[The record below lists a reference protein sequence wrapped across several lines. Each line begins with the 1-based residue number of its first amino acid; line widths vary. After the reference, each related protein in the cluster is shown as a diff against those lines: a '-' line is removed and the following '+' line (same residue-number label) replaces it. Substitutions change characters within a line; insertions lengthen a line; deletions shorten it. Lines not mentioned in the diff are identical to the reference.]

1 MRRGRRFDQKGSGFS
16 EEVGNRNILLTVAV
30 GLNASAPLTEAHG
43 RSWGEMNNFLNEW
56 VITQEFSD
64 HAYVVG
70 AIDIEPAWL
79 GPPYHIKPQE
89 VLNGVRG

>member
-1 MRRGRRFDQKGSGFS
+1 M
-16 EEVGNRNILLTVAV
+16 

-70 AIDIEPAWL
+70 VIDIEPAWL

-89 VLNGVRG
+89 VLDWVRGYGSVSIDTLLKQIR